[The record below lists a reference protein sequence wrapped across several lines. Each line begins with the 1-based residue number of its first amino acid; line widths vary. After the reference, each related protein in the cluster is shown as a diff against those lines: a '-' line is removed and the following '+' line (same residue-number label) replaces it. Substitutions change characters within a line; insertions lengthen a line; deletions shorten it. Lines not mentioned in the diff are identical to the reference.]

1 MDTRSKALSRTAET
15 SNSTSAYLP
24 YQKTSYLTSPDSCSI
39 QSLIRSYLIN
49 VNGQVVERP
58 QFLFM
63 RIAVAIHKTNIAAV
77 IETYEALSNRLYTHA
92 SPTLFNAGTQNKKFA
107 SCFLYQPNVDKPTAL
122 QFLATAHELD
132 KMWLDDGGIGMSLC
146 TIPSRRW
153 AIY

>member
-1 MDTRSKALSRTAET
+1 MRSKAPSHIAET
-15 SNSTSAYLP
+15 ST
-24 YQKTSYLTSPDSCSI
+24 LTSTYARHDKCHSLTSIHSCSI
-39 QSLIRSYLIN
+39 QSLIRSYLLR
-49 VNGQVVERP
+49 VNGETIERP

-107 SCFLYQPNVDKPTAL
+107 SCFLYQPNVDKPAAL

-146 TIPSRRW
+146 TVPCRR
-153 AIY
+153 